1 MSQPPQD
8 APTTPRS
15 PRQPLPPPQQLPPE
29 LELNPPRPRP
39 NLSSMLF
46 LTAFFFFMSG
56 GNHTPTSGG
65 MEIGPDGE
73 VRMRMSELEYVRGMR
88 DEWKG
93 WLNGT
98 EGNYTEPAIPDI
110 LPSSIVPPAFSH
122 DPLQHNHRFY
132 TNITG
137 FYRHATVHP
146 LSLSE
151 PYSTSQHLDSLAS
164 FWKGAH
170 LPRLPINQTEGWNE
184 TRAEEMRGEW
194 DWARTVRWD
203 MNLKER
209 NVSSSID
216 RPDDLSHPTQK
227 DDNEYPEWTWVK
239 GALTLTSRPVPLSPS
254 SSTSTASDQTI
265 IYDFYGLHHIPNGTY
280 NLFALPEGMRPDIRR
295 LPGLWG
301 EKRWGEEA
309 GNETRGIVLRELE
322 KEVKVQE
329 GLFVLGD
336 MRPDD
341 VSETTTCPLLIH
353 LTLPP
358 IPSSS
363 LSAEIQ
369 AYHAEISNPTGLLA
383 SMKRPPGYSQ
393 LPPGLGGVVV
403 ADGCGWALG
412 VDGGEGLEVDDFW
425 RREVS
430 YSVLTALTQ
439 LLLLYLLVNQME
451 LTRTPSTLSKVS
463 IWTIALMAVID
474 SYVFSLN
481 VILGVM
487 NVGHGGSDGN
497 GGGMG
502 VWVGGFAAFAGAVIF
517 GPRYAVT
524 LHRIQAPEGAA
535 PAPAPPPAA
544 AAPLTA
550 TIFASNGNGNANTN
564 ANDPEGADPANGED
578 VNRGR
583 NRFAGLRPMTE
594 GLREMVRA
602 QPAFKWILSA
612 LLFLFIGPFLF
623 TPPVFPVFL
632 TSLYSF
638 WVPQIWRNARR
649 GNGRALGWGFVLGMS
664 GGRLVLPLYA
674 FAYPNNIFFTEP
686 KRWVWGLVAWQVLQV
701 GVLYAQESFGP
712 AFFLPKSM
720 APPESYNYHPIISP
734 PDPENPS
741 PYDGE
746 TTCSICYEEVD
757 LYPRSGALSLSTHVH
772 SRSNSLDKKSSS
784 PLSSAM
790 ISSKDKI
797 SREKESER
805 EGLLGGLG
813 GLDRRNYAIAP
824 CGHVFHTS
832 CLAQWMSIKTICP
845 LCKRSLPPM

>member
-1 MSQPPQD
+1 MSSQPLQD
-8 APTTPRS
+8 APATPRS
-15 PRQPLPPPQQLPPE
+15 PRQPLPAPQPLAPD

-56 GNHTPTSGG
+56 GNHAPATGG

-73 VRMRMSELEYVRGMR
+73 VRPRMSELEYVRGMR

-98 EGNYTEPAIPDI
+98 EGNYTEPAVPDM
-110 LPSSIVPPAFSH
+110 LPSSNVPPTYAH
-122 DPLQHNHRFY
+122 DPLQHSHRFY
-132 TNITG
+132 SNITG
-137 FYRHATVHP
+137 FYRHAAVHP

-151 PYSTSQHLDSLAS
+151 PRNDSLAS
-164 FWKGAH
+164 FWKGAQL
-170 LPRLPINQTEGWNE
+170 LPRPINETEGWNE

-216 RPDDLSHPTQK
+216 LSDDPRYSA
-227 DDNEYPEWTWVK
+227 DENEYPEWTWVK
-239 GALTLTSRPVPLSPS
+239 GAFTLTSRPASA
-254 SSTSTASDQTI
+254 SSTSLDETI
-265 IYDFYGLHHIPNGTY
+265 TYNFYGLHHIPNGTY

-301 EKRWGEEA
+301 EARWGGEV
-309 GNETRGIVLRELE
+309 GNETREIVLRELD
-322 KEVKVQE
+322 KEVKVQQE
-329 GLFVLGD
+329 LFVLGD

-363 LSAEIQ
+363 LASEIQ
-369 AYHAEISNPTGLLA
+369 AYHAELSNPTGLLA

-412 VDGGEGLEVDDFW
+412 IEGGEGLGVDDFW
-425 RREVS
+425 RREVD
-430 YSVLTALTQ
+430 YSVMIALTQ
-439 LLLLYLLVNQME
+439 LLLLYLLVHQME
-451 LTRTPSTLSKVS
+451 LTRTPSTLSKIS
-463 IWTIALMAVID
+463 IWTIALMAIID

-481 VILGVM
+481 MILGVVD
-487 NVGHGGSDGN
+487 VGHGGPDGR
-497 GGGMG
+497 GGGLG

-535 PAPAPPPAA
+535 PAPTPAA
-544 AAPLTA
+544 PVTTA
-550 TIFASNGNGNANTN
+550 TVASDSNNNAN
-564 ANDPEGADPANGED
+564 ANDPEGATNAENVNG
-578 VNRGR
+578 GR
-583 NRFAGLRPMTE
+583 NRFAGLRSVTE
-594 GLREMVRA
+594 GLGQMFRGR
-602 QPAFKWILSA
+602 PAVNWIVMA
-612 LLFLFIGPFLF
+612 LLFFLLGPLLF
-623 TPPVFPVFL
+623 TPSVFPVFL

-674 FAYPNNIFFTEP
+674 FAYPNNMFFTEP
-686 KRWVWGLVAWQVLQV
+686 KRWVWGLIAWQVVQV
-701 GVLYAQESFGP
+701 GVLYAQERFGP

-720 APPESYNYHPIISP
+720 APPESYNYHPIIPP
-734 PDPENPS
+734 PDAENPS

-772 SRSNSLDKKSSS
+772 GRPNSLDKKSSFSLS
-784 PLSSAM
+784 PTV